1 MRTLH
6 VKALNRGSA
15 TSKAW
20 TDRLA
25 QLVERGGAE
34 ALGDV
39 RIDGPYGSAGDLTAS
54 TDLVLVAGGIGIT
67 PIHAV
72 FAELLALASAP
83 EAGGL
88 MGTPLRRVRLV
99 WASRTLGELGLFAET
114 LHAAALREGRLQQ
127 QEGSPR
133 QQEGSAPQ
141 QQQTVRFESHL
152 YVTGNADDGELSSLP
167 DAVAAWL
174 RASVKEGRPDLPGVC
189 HNLTREKGDSER
201 GKTSAFFV
209 CGPAALARIASEQA
223 YACDAHFHSEVFHF

>member
-1 MRTLH
+1 MR
-6 VKALNRGSA
+6 AG
-15 TSKAW
+15 
-20 TDRLA
+20 LA

-99 WASRTLGELGLFAET
+99 WASRTLGEHSSCGRRRRCSSGCVVTPMVPPAVLVAGELGLFAET

-133 QQEGSAPQ
+133 QQEGSAPPQ

-152 YVTGNADDGELSSLP
+152 YVTGNADDGTHSRTDRSLFP
-167 DAVAAWL
+167 
-174 RASVKEGRPDLPGVC
+174 
-189 HNLTREKGDSER
+189 LTFPLTIPRL
-201 GKTSAFFV
+201 
-209 CGPAALARIASEQA
+209 CGCRR
-223 YACDAHFHSEVFHF
+223 